1 MPKLCLLALL
11 LNYVC
16 LAQNGTPK
24 RVALPDGVS
33 VESNLSY
40 GQFHE
45 TVMDVYQSRKSAGSE
60 RRPGVIVFHGDGWV
74 DGSKES
80 TIERFVIPYLEH
92 GFVVANV
99 EYRLAGVAPA
109 PAAVCDA
116 LEAASWFRN
125 NAHRWN
131 VDPKRIVATGEAAG
145 AHLALMVGMTP
156 KSAHLGPV
164 RKVAAVINFYGITD
178 VEDQLAG
185 DNKRDYA
192 MQWIPEQKGRYDLAR
207 RLSPLTEVRKKNVPP
222 ILSIHGN
229 ADEVVPYDHSI
240 ELTKT
245 LRNVHADAEMIA
257 VPNGGHGFP
266 PEKMSQ
272 IYPQIFEFLRR
283 RRILK

>member
-1 MPKLCLLALL
+1 MRKLCFLAVLW
-11 LNYVC
+11 NYVC
-16 LAQNGTPK
+16 LAQDAAPG
-24 RVALPDGVS
+24 RRALPDGVT

-40 GQFHE
+40 SQFPE
-45 TVMDVYQSRKSAGSE
+45 TVMDVYQSKNAMASGK
-60 RRPGVIVFHGDGWV
+60 RPGVIVFHGGGWISGTK
-74 DGSKES
+74 DS
-80 TIERFVIPYLEH
+80 TIENFVIPYLEH

-99 EYRLAGVAPA
+99 EYRLAGAALA
-109 PAAVCDA
+109 PAAVSDA
-116 LEAASWFRN
+116 LQAASWFRN

-131 VDPKRIVATGEAAG
+131 MDPRRIVATGESAG
-145 AHLALMVGMTP
+145 GHLALMVGMTS

-178 VEDQLAG
+178 VEDQLQG
-185 DNKRDYA
+185 ENKRDYA

-240 ELTKT
+240 ELTRT
-245 LRNVHADAEMIA
+245 LRNVYADAEMIA
-257 VPNGGHGFP
+257 VPNGGHGFS
-266 PEKMSQ
+266 PERMSW

>member
-1 MPKLCLLALL
+1 MRKLCFLAVL
-11 LNYVC
+11 LNGLC
-16 LAQNGTPK
+16 LAQNATPK
-24 RVALPDGVS
+24 TVALPAGVT

-40 GQFHE
+40 GQFPE
-45 TVMDVYQSRKSAGSE
+45 TVMDVYQPKKAAASG
-60 RRPGVIVFHGDGWV
+60 RRPGVIVFHGGGWIS
-74 DGSKES
+74 GSRES
-80 TIERFVIPYLEH
+80 TIEKFVIPYLEH

-109 PAAVCDA
+109 PAAVRDA
-116 LEAASWFRN
+116 LEAASWFRK

-131 VDPKRIVATGEAAG
+131 VDPGRIVATGESAG
-145 AHLALMVGMTP
+145 GHLALMVGMTP

-164 RKVAAVINFYGITD
+164 RKVAAVINFYGIAD
-178 VEDQLAG
+178 VEDQLEG
-185 DNKRDYA
+185 ENKREYA
-192 MQWIPEQKGRYDLAR
+192 LQWIPEQKGRYDLAR

-240 ELTKT
+240 ELTRT

>member
-1 MPKLCLLALL
+1 MRKLCFLAVLW
-11 LNYVC
+11 NYVC
-16 LAQNGTPK
+16 LAQDAAPG
-24 RVALPDGVS
+24 RRALPDGVT

-40 GQFHE
+40 SQFPE
-45 TVMDVYQSRKSAGSE
+45 TVMDVYQSKNAMASGK
-60 RRPGVIVFHGDGWV
+60 RPGVIVFHGGGWISGTK
-74 DGSKES
+74 DS
-80 TIERFVIPYLEH
+80 TIENFVIPYLEH

-99 EYRLAGVAPA
+99 EYRLAGAALA
-109 PAAVCDA
+109 PAAVSDA
-116 LEAASWFRN
+116 LQAASWFRN

-131 VDPKRIVATGEAAG
+131 MDPRRIVATGESAG
-145 AHLALMVGMTP
+145 GHLALMVGMTS

-178 VEDQLAG
+178 VEDQLQG
-185 DNKRDYA
+185 ENKRDYA

-240 ELTKT
+240 ELTRT
-245 LRNVHADAEMIA
+245 LRHVHADAEMIA

-266 PEKMSQ
+266 PEKMSR

-283 RRILK
+283 RKILK

>member
-1 MPKLCLLALL
+1 MRKLSFLAVL

-16 LAQNGTPK
+16 LAQDGAPK
-24 RVALPDGVS
+24 RVALPDGVT

-40 GQFHE
+40 GQFPE
-45 TVMDVYQSRKSAGSE
+45 TVMDVYQPGRSPASG
-60 RRPGVIVFHGDGWV
+60 RRPGVIVFHGGGWV
-74 DGSKES
+74 NGSKES
-80 TIERFVIPYLEH
+80 TIEKFVIPYLEH

-109 PAAVCDA
+109 PAAVSDA
-116 LEAASWFRN
+116 LEAANWFRN

-131 VDPKRIVATGEAAG
+131 VDSRRIVATGESAG

-178 VEDQLAG
+178 VEDQLQG

-192 MQWIPEQKGRYDLAR
+192 MKWIPEQKGRYDLAR

-229 ADEVVPYDHSI
+229 ADEVVPYEQSI
-240 ELTKT
+240 ELTRT
-245 LRNVHADAEMIA
+245 LRHVHADAEMIA

-272 IYPQIFEFLRR
+272 LYPQIFEFLRR
-283 RRILK
+283 RKILK

>member
-1 MPKLCLLALL
+1 MQKLCTLAVLLNSVLLA
-11 LNYVC
+11 
-16 LAQNGTPK
+16 QT
-24 RVALPDGVS
+24 LPAGVS

-40 GQFHE
+40 GQFPE
-45 TVMDVYQSRKSAGSE
+45 TVMDVYQTKNSSE
-60 RRPGVIVFHGDGWV
+60 RRPGVIVFHGADWV
-74 DGSKES
+74 SGSRQS
-80 TIERFVIPYLEH
+80 TIEKFVIPYLER

-99 EYRLAGVAPA
+99 EYRQAGAAPA
-109 PAAVCDA
+109 PAAVCEA
-116 LEAASWFRN
+116 LAAANWVRN

-131 VDPKRIVATGEAAG
+131 VDTKRIVATGESAG
-145 AHLALMVGMTP
+145 GHLALMVGMTP

-178 VEDQLAG
+178 VEDQIQG

-192 MQWIPEQKGRYDLAR
+192 MKWVPEQKGRYDLAR
-207 RLSPLTEVRKKNVPP
+207 KVSPLTEVRKKNVPP

-229 ADEVVPYDHSI
+229 ADDVVPYDQSI

-245 LRNVHADAEMIA
+245 LRNVRADAEMIA

-266 PEKMSQ
+266 PEVMSR

-283 RRILK
+283 RKILK

>member
-1 MPKLCLLALL
+1 MRKLCFLAVL

-16 LAQNGTPK
+16 LAQNAAPNT
-24 RVALPDGVS
+24 VALPDGVS

-40 GQFHE
+40 GRFPE
-45 TVMDVYQSRKSAGSE
+45 TVMDVYQSQKSAASE
-60 RRPGVIVFHGDGWV
+60 RRPGVIVFHGGGWIG
-74 DGSKES
+74 GSKES
-80 TIERFVIPYLEH
+80 TIEKFVIPYLEH

-109 PAAVCDA
+109 PAAVSDA

-131 VDPKRIVATGEAAG
+131 VDPKRIVATGESAG
-145 AHLALMVGMTP
+145 GHLALMVGMTP

-178 VEDQLAG
+178 VEDQLQG
-185 DNKRDYA
+185 EHTRDYA
-192 MQWIPEQKGRYDLAR
+192 SKWIPEQKGRYELAR

-240 ELTKT
+240 ELTRT

-266 PEKMSQ
+266 LDKMSQ